1 MMPPPRR
8 ALPRCRV
15 VLSAQVSARSYIIMN
30 NVMEFTFTVYKMV
43 GGWWTVKFSVK
54 TIRRMAQIFVA
65 LSEKLNFTGKVL
77 Y

>member
-1 MMPPPRR
+1 
-8 ALPRCRV
+8 
-15 VLSAQVSARSYIIMN
+15 MN

-65 LSEKLNFTGKVL
+65 LSEKLKFNNTNQFNEFFSLIFVGFL
-77 Y
+77 Q